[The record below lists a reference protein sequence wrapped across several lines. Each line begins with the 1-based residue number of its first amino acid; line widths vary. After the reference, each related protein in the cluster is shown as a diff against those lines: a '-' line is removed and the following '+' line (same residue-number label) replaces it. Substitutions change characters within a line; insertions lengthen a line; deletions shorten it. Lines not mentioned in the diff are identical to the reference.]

1 MGRHK
6 VREYMMIEAVNST
19 LATSAV
25 TKAVA
30 EQQSSANSFAANP
43 ERVQRVAQAPYVSPY
58 ISVDTNFDRAVLQIR
73 DSDTGDVLNQ
83 YPTESQLKAYQRA
96 QAAETQPQLRSQ
108 EEVEASLDTEA
119 AQPAPQ
125 PEQTSVQQSAPI
137 TEAVSVDTQ
146 A

>member
-1 MGRHK
+1 
-6 VREYMMIEAVNST
+6 MIEAVNST

>member
-1 MGRHK
+1 
-6 VREYMMIEAVNST
+6 MIEAVNSV
-19 LATSAV
+19 LANASLSRGSAV
-25 TKAVA
+25 QASTAAKVSQEFTPPPRAPFISPRIALDTSVNKAV
-30 EQQSSANSFAANP
+30 
-43 ERVQRVAQAPYVSPY
+43 
-58 ISVDTNFDRAVLQIR
+58 IQIR

>member
-1 MGRHK
+1 
-6 VREYMMIEAVNST
+6 MIEAVNST

-30 EQQSSANSFAANP
+30 EQQSSANSFASNP

-73 DSDTGDVLNQ
+73 DSDTGDVLRQ
-83 YPTESQLKAYQRA
+83 YPTESQLEAYRRA
-96 QAAETQPQLRSQ
+96 QSTDTRPQLRSP
-108 EEVEASLDTEA
+108 EEVEASLSAEA
-119 AQPAPQ
+119 AERAPAPEPTTAEAPAPQ
-125 PEQTSVQQSAPI
+125 QPQQQSAPI

>member
-1 MGRHK
+1 
-6 VREYMMIEAVNST
+6 MIEAVNST

-25 TKAVA
+25 TKAVSD
-30 EQQSSANSFAANP
+30 QQSSANSFAANP
-43 ERVQRVAQAPYVSPY
+43 ERVQQVARAPYVSPY

-83 YPTESQLKAYQRA
+83 YPTESQLQAYKRA

-119 AQPAPQ
+119 TQPAPQ
-125 PEQTSVQQSAPI
+125 QEQSTASQAQSSPI

>member
-1 MGRHK
+1 
-6 VREYMMIEAVNST
+6 MIEAVNST

-25 TKAVA
+25 TKAVS

-43 ERVQRVAQAPYVSPY
+43 ERVQRIAQAPYVSPY

-83 YPTESQLKAYQRA
+83 YPTESQLQAYKRA
-96 QAAETQPQLRSQ
+96 QSAETQPQLRSQ
-108 EEVEASLDTEA
+108 EEVEASLDTDA
-119 AQPAPQ
+119 SQPTPQ
-125 PEQTSVQQSAPI
+125 PQETSVQQQSSPI

-146 A
+146 V